1 MGKEEK
7 KVEKGESLSNKLQG
21 SQGGNQDAG
30 SREVS
35 YGNDPLILVVPRA
48 QSEKISSWSDN
59 LVLMSTEE
67 STHQDFI
74 SSDEGAM
81 PI

>member
-7 KVEKGESLSNKLQG
+7 KGEKEESLSNKLQG

-35 YGNDPLILVVPRA
+35 YGNDPLILVVPGA
-48 QSEKISSWSDN
+48 QSKKISS
-59 LVLMSTEE
+59 
-67 STHQDFI
+67 
-74 SSDEGAM
+74 
-81 PI
+81 